1 MRNTLLLVLLTL
13 FVSPA
18 FAQTLTLSGKVTDD
32 AGKPIPFASVYI
44 KNTTK
49 GTSANSEGG
58 YNLNLPKGRYEVLFK
73 AVGYKQESK
82 SVNLEADTK
91 LDVSL
96 KGEQYQLNEVS
107 VRSGGEDP
115 AYDII
120 RKAIKKRKTYLNE
133 VNAYSCEVY
142 IKGLQRLLAAPKKFL
157 GFDVQKFA
165 LQNGLDSN
173 RRGIIYLSE
182 SQSKFNFM
190 KPDKVHEEMI
200 SSKVSGSNRAFSFN
214 RASDIQVNF
223 YENMQNWEGISNRPV
238 ISPIADNALSFYK
251 YKLIGATIENGETIN
266 KIQVSP
272 RNENNP
278 CFNGYIYILEDT
290 WRLQSLSL
298 YITKKANINFVDTLR
313 VDEQYVPIN
322 NKIWM
327 PASMKFEFNGGF
339 MGFKFAGYFVSLYK
353 DYDINPQLD
362 KSQFKETLRI
372 SKGINKMDS
381 IYWQQQ
387 RPIPLTDEEK
397 TDYKKK
403 EVLAAKRESKQYL
416 DSIDNENNK
425 VNVTRL
431 ILRGYRHRNRFKHEY
446 FTTNSLLSAV
456 QYNTVEGL
464 SLNYGGVFS
473 KLIDSLNN
481 RRFAVYGNVR
491 YGFSNK
497 LFNAYG
503 GLNIPVGEATT
514 LNLSGGSTI
523 TDLNEREPMSPFV
536 NSLYSLLNRQN
547 FEKLYQ
553 KQFAS
558 ALLNT
563 RIYGGWKASASAEW
577 ANRKWLD
584 NTADY
589 SLFQPKGHEFT
600 SNNPLVPDA
609 DVPLFENNQSF
620 KISLHTT
627 YDFSNSYETYPTG
640 RRYLPSKYPTLGI
653 GFTKAIKNVFGSD
666 ADYNL
671 ITADITNSDISMG
684 YYGKFSF
691 WVGAGKFFNTKNIYY
706 TDLHHFAGNQILA
719 YKPGIDKFLLLNYY
733 SYSTGD
739 KYLEGHIEHN
749 FSGLFTNIVPLLR
762 KLKLQEIIDVN
773 YLSTPTLKNYTELG
787 FGFQTNFGLRVMYG
801 TSFNNDV
808 VKADHALRVGL
819 SF

>member
-1 MRNTLLLVLLTL
+1 MRNALLLVLLTL
-13 FVSPA
+13 FISPV
-18 FAQTLTLSGKVTDD
+18 FAQTYIVKGKVTDGT
-32 AGKPIPFASVYI
+32 GKGIPFASVYI
-44 KNTTK
+44 RNTTK
-49 GTSANSEGG
+49 GTSANSDGS
-58 YNLNLPKGRYEVLFK
+58 YSLTLPSGKYEVIFK
-73 AVGYKQESK
+73 AVGYKQVSDIITLG
-82 SVNLEADTK
+82 SDII
-91 LDVSL
+91 LDAALGV
-96 KGEQYQLNEVS
+96 EQYQLNEVS
-107 VRSGGEDP
+107 IKSGGEDP

-120 RKAIKKRKTYLNE
+120 RRAIKKRKTYLNE
-133 VNAYSCEVY
+133 VNAYTCEVY
-142 IKGLQRLLAAPKKFL
+142 IKGLQRLLAAPKKFM

-173 RRGIIYLSE
+173 RRGIVYLSE
-182 SQSKFNFM
+182 SQSKYSFM

-223 YENMQNWEGISNRPV
+223 YENMQNWDGISNRPV

-266 KIQVSP
+266 KIQVTP

-278 CFNGYIYILEDT
+278 CFSGYIYILEDT

-322 NKIWM
+322 NKVWM

-381 IYWQQQ
+381 VYWQQQ

-425 VNVTRL
+425 VNATRL
-431 ILRGYRHRNRFKHEY
+431 ILRGYYHRNRFKHEY
-446 FTTNSLLSAV
+446 FTTSSLISAV

-464 SLNYGGVFS
+464 SLNYGGLFS
-473 KLIDSLNN
+473 KVIDSLNN
-481 RRFAVYGNVR
+481 RRFAVYGNAR

-503 GLNIPVGEATT
+503 GVSIPVGEATT

-523 TDLNEREPMSPFV
+523 TDLSDRQPASTFV
-536 NSLYSLLNRQN
+536 NSLYTLLNRQN
-547 FEKLYQ
+547 LGKLYQ

-558 ALLNT
+558 ASLST

-584 NTADY
+584 NTAYY
-589 SLFQPKGHEFT
+589 SLFHPKGHEFT

-620 KISLHTT
+620 KVSVRTT

-640 RRYLPSKYPTLGI
+640 RRYLPSKYPTVGI

-671 ITADITNSDISMG
+671 ITADITKSDIQMG

-706 TDLHHFAGNQILA
+706 TDFHHFAGNQVLA
-719 YKPGIDKFLLLNYY
+719 YKVGIDKFLLLDYY
-733 SYSTGD
+733 TYSTGD

-749 FSGLFTNIVPLLR
+749 FSGLFTNMVPGLR
-762 KLKLQEIIDVN
+762 SLKLQEIIDVN
-773 YLSTPTLKNYTELG
+773 YLTTPNLKNYTELG

-801 TSFNNDV
+801 TSFNNSE
-808 VKADHALRVGL
+808 VKANHGLRLGL
-819 SF
+819 NF